1 MPESASTSTP
11 AISVCIVTRGRLRQ
25 LAVVLDGLAEQR
37 DAPSFELLVCANG
50 DETVAEA
57 VHERFPDA
65 RVWLIDRQHPGAARN
80 ILIENARGEVLFFL
94 DDDVVVEDD
103 LLRTL
108 GELVAA
114 YPDAAV
120 YGGPN
125 ATPPG
130 SSRFQ
135 KVQGAVLASIVAT
148 GPVRRRYG
156 RHPGGEADERYFT
169 LCNLAIRRTVMSL
182 FDTELVCAEENAI
195 LRELS
200 RRDLPMR
207 YHPGLVVFHDRRP
220 TYRGFSQQMFKY
232 GRGRGQILARH
243 PNSVKLAFVTPAVL
257 VAYLVAAIPL
267 TFFLHYLWAVPAGL
281 WFVAVVAAAAKVAAS
296 LRMPSAFPLA
306 LLQVATLHVCY
317 GAGIWVG
324 VLRPGRNP
332 GRKRLRAVKKSAR
345 EVVRGRLSRR

>member
-1 MPESASTSTP
+1 
-11 AISVCIVTRGRLRQ
+11 
-25 LAVVLDGLAEQR
+25 VVLDGLAGQR
-37 DAPSFELLVCANG
+37 DAPPFELLVCANG

-57 VHERFPDA
+57 VRRRFPDS
-65 RVWLIDRQHPGAARN
+65 RVWLIDRLHPGAARN
-80 ILIENARGEVLFFL
+80 ILIENAQGEVLFFL
-94 DDDVVVEDD
+94 DDDVVVEDN

-108 GELVAA
+108 GELLST

-182 FDTELVCAEENAI
+182 FDTELVCAEENAL

-200 RRDLPMR
+200 RKDLPMR
-207 YHPGLVVFHDRRP
+207 YHPSLVVYHDRRP

-243 PNSVKLAFVTPAVL
+243 PNSVRPAFVTPAVL
-257 VAYLVAAIPL
+257 VAYLSAALPL
-267 TFFLHYLWAVPAGL
+267 TFLLHYVWALPAGIWL
-281 WFVAVVAAAAKVAAS
+281 LAVAAAAAKVAAS
-296 LRMPSAFPLA
+296 LRMLGAFPLA
-306 LLQVATLHVCY
+306 ALQVATLHICY
-317 GAGIWVG
+317 GAGVWAGLV
-324 VLRPGRNP
+324 RPGRNP
-332 GRKRLRAVKKSAR
+332 GRGRLRAVKRSAR